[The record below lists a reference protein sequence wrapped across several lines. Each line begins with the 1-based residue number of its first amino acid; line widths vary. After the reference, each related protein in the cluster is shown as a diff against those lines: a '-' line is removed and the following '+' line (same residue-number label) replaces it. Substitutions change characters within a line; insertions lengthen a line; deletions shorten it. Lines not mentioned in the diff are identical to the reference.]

1 MLGVLDIK
9 AFYDNIGEQSTKAAK
24 TIVYSIQYMVQYTI
38 VYGIAYTIY
47 ACEAGRSEDSASLPQ
62 LWRLVTFQK
71 VTPVGSPQRLHLAR
85 TLALDEKMFWKIGI
99 FSRSE
104 AHPEG

>member
-24 TIVYSIQYMVQYTI
+24 TIHRIVYSIQYMVQYTI
-38 VYGIAYTIY
+38 VYGIVYTIY

-62 LWRLVTFQK
+62 L
-71 VTPVGSPQRLHLAR
+71 
-85 TLALDEKMFWKIGI
+85 
-99 FSRSE
+99 
-104 AHPEG
+104 